1 MTSLDVLPHAT
12 NEFDRRVRLVAPD
25 QWTQPSG
32 LGEWTV
38 RDLVDHVVGGNRMA
52 TVLLAGGTRDEA
64 KAAFGLSREDTD
76 LPAAFAESARAQ
88 ADAFAAAGDMTAIVH
103 HPMGDM
109 PASQLLDFRLTDLVV
124 HAWDLAQAT
133 GGDEALDAE
142 AVAAVW
148 ELLQPFA
155 PFIGQVGVF
164 GEGPS
169 GSVPDDAPLQERM
182 LDFTGRRP

>member
-12 NEFDRRVRLVAPD
+12 NEFDRRVRLVATD

-88 ADAFAAAGDMTAIVH
+88 ADAFAVGDMTAIVH